1 MRFLKKVGNLNL
13 RKRPEVFQSSLDAF
27 LTGEKLAND
36 REEVKVYFNV
46 NPSTPR
52 PKGQGLLSQ
61 PAAGGVDPFD
71 FAQGKL

>member
-52 PKGQGLLSQ
+52 PKG
-61 PAAGGVDPFD
+61 
-71 FAQGKL
+71 